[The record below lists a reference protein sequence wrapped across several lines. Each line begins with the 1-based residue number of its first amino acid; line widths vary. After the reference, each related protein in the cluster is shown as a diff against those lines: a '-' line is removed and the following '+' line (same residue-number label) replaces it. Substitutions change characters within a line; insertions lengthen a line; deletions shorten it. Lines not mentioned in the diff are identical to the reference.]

1 MSSPDFF
8 QSAMRQLFLS
18 LLDLLTKQP
27 HDLRAL
33 QIKCDGLVNRSSEI
47 YRSTIRPEDGDLLTA
62 KATFIRVWED
72 ITEEATICEAT
83 DMLPHRFRKVTAFA
97 NAMCHNSKIATIA
110 KVDRFLKEDGR
121 AGKGVEM
128 HDCNIH
134 DVTEA
139 IYTIE
144 RLGKSKVL
152 GDMEGEAPPKDSAGS
167 TPSQPSGGAA
177 PSSGPSSSTPSS

>member
-1 MSSPDFF
+1 
-8 QSAMRQLFLS
+8 
-18 LLDLLTKQP
+18 
-27 HDLRAL
+27 
-33 QIKCDGLVNRSSEI
+33 
-47 YRSTIRPEDGDLLTA
+47 
-62 KATFIRVWED
+62 
-72 ITEEATICEAT
+72 
-83 DMLPHRFRKVTAFA
+83 MLPHRFRKVTAFA
-97 NAMCHNSKIATIA
+97 NAMCHNSKLATIA
-110 KVDRFLKEDGR
+110 KVNRYLKEDGR
-121 AGKGVEM
+121 SGKGVEM

-177 PSSGPSSSTPSS
+177 PSSGPSSSSSPAKSKNQLRRDAWRCWNEGFEGPPGWKIQE